1 MMFSVLLFSD
11 ISQNYFVRVS
21 PNGTT
26 PSLLNNKRG
35 TWNYVFSKSG
45 KTNGNTPGT
54 ATTSTAFTDTYNG
67 TPGTTNY
74 IVTITDSFIGIRN
87 QVTNSI
93 GWGLA

>member
-1 MMFSVLLFSD
+1 MEL
-11 ISQNYFVRVS
+11 YFFEIR
-21 PNGTT
+21 
-26 PSLLNNKRG
+26 
-35 TWNYVFSKSG
+35 
-45 KTNGNTPGT
+45 KTNGTTPGT
-54 ATTSTAFTDTYNG
+54 ATRSTAFTDTYNG